1 MIKFNDLDHATIYI
15 SDISIKDVETNN
27 TSSVGKVVI
36 NGELTDLTIEGGK
49 DEDLV
54 MIAYE
59 LIKEKAYDA
68 MDKIKYD
75 NVSASSDNVIVTDD
89 IVEGANPMAISEDV
103 DKVCSSLG
111 FVVGSVVER
120 NADIDNLNNNRLG
133 VCTGWYTKDKEIY
146 ILFSDGVKCS
156 INDCRVIKDVNKEIF
171 RFVVQ
176 EKNNIRKRATL
187 LESNI
192 DEFLDNVIFYE

>member
-1 MIKFNDLDHATIYI
+1 MIKFNDLDHASIYI
-15 SDISIKDVETNN
+15 SDISIKDVETNA

-49 DEDLV
+49 DDDLV

-59 LIKEKAYDA
+59 YIKEKAYDA
-68 MDKIKYD
+68 MDKIKYE
-75 NVSASSDNVIVTDD
+75 NLSTSNEIATDD
-89 IVEGANPMAISEDV
+89 IVEGANPMAISEDI

-111 FVVGSVVER
+111 FVVGSVAER
-120 NADIDNLNNNRLG
+120 NADIDNLNNNKLG
-133 VCTGWYTKDKEIY
+133 VCTGWYMKDKEIY

-156 INDCRVIKDVNKEIF
+156 INDCKVIKDVNKEIF

-176 EKNNIRKRATL
+176 EKNNIRKRAKL

-192 DEFLDNVIFYE
+192 DEFLDNIIFYE

>member
-1 MIKFNDLDHATIYI
+1 MIKFNDLDHASIYI
-15 SDISIKDVETNN
+15 SDISIKDVETNA

-49 DEDLV
+49 DDDLV

-59 LIKEKAYDA
+59 YIKEKAYDA
-68 MDKIKYD
+68 MDKIKYE
-75 NVSASSDNVIVTDD
+75 NLSTSNEIATDD
-89 IVEGANPMAISEDV
+89 IVEGANPMAISEDI

-111 FVVGSVVER
+111 FVVGSVAER
-120 NADIDNLNNNRLG
+120 NADIDNLNNNKLG
-133 VCTGWYTKDKEIY
+133 VCTGWYMKDKEIY

-156 INDCRVIKDVNKEIF
+156 INDCKVIDDVNKDIF

-176 EKNNIRKRATL
+176 EKNNIRKRAKL

-192 DEFLDNVIFYE
+192 DEFLDNIIFYE

>member
-1 MIKFNDLDHATIYI
+1 MIKFNDLDHASIYI
-15 SDISIKDVETNN
+15 SDISIKDVETNA

-49 DEDLV
+49 DDDLV

-59 LIKEKAYDA
+59 YIKEKAYDA
-68 MDKIKYD
+68 MDKIKYE
-75 NVSASSDNVIVTDD
+75 NLSTSNEIATDD
-89 IVEGANPMAISEDV
+89 IVEGANPMAISEDI

-111 FVVGSVVER
+111 FVVGSVAER
-120 NADIDNLNNNRLG
+120 NADIDNLNNNKLG
-133 VCTGWYTKDKEIY
+133 VCTGWYMKDKEIY

-156 INDCRVIKDVNKEIF
+156 INDCKVIDDVNKDIF

-176 EKNNIRKRATL
+176 EKNNIRKRAKL

>member
-1 MIKFNDLDHATIYI
+1 MIKFNDLDHASIYI
-15 SDISIKDVETNN
+15 SDISIKDVETNA

-36 NGELTDLTIEGGK
+36 NGELTDLTIEGSK
-49 DEDLV
+49 DDDLV

-59 LIKEKAYDA
+59 YIKEKAYDA
-68 MDKIKYD
+68 MDKIKYE
-75 NVSASSDNVIVTDD
+75 NLSTSNEIATDD
-89 IVEGANPMAISEDV
+89 IVEGANPMAISEDI

-111 FVVGSVVER
+111 FVVGSVAER
-120 NADIDNLNNNRLG
+120 NADIDNLNNNKLG
-133 VCTGWYTKDKEIY
+133 VCTGWYMKDKEIY

-156 INDCRVIKDVNKEIF
+156 INDCKVIKDVNKEIF

-176 EKNNIRKRATL
+176 EKNNIRKRAKL